1 MATCA
6 TLTILAEDDRLA
18 WNTRLVCKCAIGF
31 REWTML
37 MSGGIQIPARN
48 AGWSDRVQMDP
59 EGEKARASCA
69 SFALDRRSS
78 TADCCIVCRIQ
89 LSCTETVKRPFN
101 ASHARY
107 PCESSILETGGRPC
121 HLGLLRGCHH
131 PLSHVVFTAH
141 LPPSTT
147 MYSEAVDWTPVPSS
161 PSRSRIHYYE
171 TICGPPAIPIH
182 TLAN

>member
-6 TLTILAEDDRLA
+6 TLTILAEDDGLV

-31 REWTML
+31 REWTTL
-37 MSGGIQIPARN
+37 MSGGIKSPARN
-48 AGWSDRVQMDP
+48 AGWSDRVQIDTT
-59 EGEKARASCA
+59 GEKARASCA
-69 SFALDRRSS
+69 SFALDACPQLTVVQS
-78 TADCCIVCRIQ
+78 AEIQ

-107 PCESSILETGGRPC
+107 PCESCILETGKPPC

-141 LPPSTT
+141 RPP
-147 MYSEAVDWTPVPSS
+147 Y
-161 PSRSRIHYYE
+161 
-171 TICGPPAIPIH
+171 
-182 TLAN
+182 TLKQSIGR